1 MNRSNTHAEPS
12 DRDAPPMSSSEL
24 NADPAELAKFEAL
37 AQRWWNPEGPMR
49 SLHEINPL
57 RVDYID
63 RRAPLKGAR
72 VLDVGCGGGL
82 LSEAMARRGAHVL
95 GIDLARAG
103 LEVAASHA
111 REQGIEVE
119 YLRRSAEQL
128 AAERSGT
135 FEIVT
140 CLEMLE
146 HVPDPA
152 RVVAACARAVQP
164 GGTVFFSTI
173 NRNLKSFLLAI
184 VGAEH
189 VLGMLPKG
197 THEYEKLI
205 RPSELAAWC
214 RQAGLQVL
222 DVTGLHYNPLTRSF
236 RLGGGNVDVN
246 YFVETRR
253 GAAE

>member
-1 MNRSNTHAEPS
+1 MSRT
-12 DRDAPPMSSSEL
+12 AP
-24 NADPAELAKFEAL
+24 NADPRELARFEAL
-37 AQRWWNPEGPMR
+37 ASRWWNPQGPMKA
-49 SLHEINPL
+49 LHEINPL
-57 RVDYID
+57 RLDYID
-63 RRAPLKGAR
+63 ERAPLKGAR

-82 LSEAMARRGAHVL
+82 LSEGMARRGAQVL
-95 GIDLARAG
+95 GIDLARAS
-103 LEVAASHA
+103 LDVAAAHA
-111 REQGIEVE
+111 REHEIEVE
-119 YLRRSAEQL
+119 YGCQSAEQL
-128 AAERSGT
+128 AAEQPGA

-146 HVPDPA
+146 HVPAPA
-152 RVVAACARAVQP
+152 QVVSACARAVQP

-189 VLGMLPKG
+189 VLGMLPRG

-214 RQAGLQVL
+214 RDAGLQVL

-236 RLGGGNVDVN
+236 SLGGNVDVN
-246 YFVETRR
+246 YFVETQR
-253 GAAE
+253 GTPE

>member
-1 MNRSNTHAEPS
+1 MSRT
-12 DRDAPPMSSSEL
+12 AP
-24 NADPAELAKFEAL
+24 NADPQELAKFEAL
-37 AQRWWNPEGPMR
+37 ASRWWNPQGPMKA
-49 SLHEINPL
+49 LHEINPL
-57 RVDYID
+57 RLDYID
-63 RRAPLKGAR
+63 ERAPLKGAR

-82 LSEAMARRGAHVL
+82 LSEGMARRGARVL
-95 GIDLARAG
+95 GIDLARAS
-103 LEVAASHA
+103 LDVAAAHA
-111 REQGIEVE
+111 REHEIEVE
-119 YLRRSAEQL
+119 YGCQSAEQL
-128 AAERSGT
+128 AEEQPGA

-152 RVVAACARAVQP
+152 QVVSACALAVQP

-189 VLGMLPKG
+189 VLGMLPRG

-214 RQAGLQVL
+214 RDAGLQVL
-222 DVTGLHYNPLTRSF
+222 GVTGLHYNPLTRSF
-236 RLGGGNVDVN
+236 SLGGNVDVN
-246 YFVETRR
+246 YFVETQR
-253 GAAE
+253 GNPE

>member
-1 MNRSNTHAEPS
+1 
-12 DRDAPPMSSSEL
+12 MSPTSH
-24 NADPAELAKFEAL
+24 NADPQELAKFEAL
-37 AQRWWNPEGPMR
+37 AGRWWNPEGPMKA
-49 SLHEINPL
+49 LHEINPL
-57 RVDYID
+57 RLDYID
-63 RRAPLKGAR
+63 QRAPLKGAR

-82 LSEAMARRGAHVL
+82 LSEGMAIRGAQVL
-95 GIDLARAG
+95 GIDLAQAS
-103 LEVAASHA
+103 LDVAAAHA
-111 REQGIEVE
+111 REHEVE
-119 YLRRSAEQL
+119 VQYRCQSAEQL
-128 AAERSGT
+128 AEEQPGA

-152 RVVAACARAVQP
+152 KVVSACARAVQP

-189 VLGMLPKG
+189 VLGMLPRG

-214 RQAGLQVL
+214 RDAGLQVL
-222 DVTGLHYNPLTRSF
+222 DLTGLHFNPVTRSF
-236 RLGGGNVDVN
+236 RLGGNVDVN
-246 YFVETRR
+246 YFAETQR
-253 GAAE
+253 GTPE

>member
-1 MNRSNTHAEPS
+1 MSRT
-12 DRDAPPMSSSEL
+12 AP
-24 NADPAELAKFEAL
+24 NADPRELARFEAL
-37 AQRWWNPEGPMR
+37 ASRWWNPEGPLKA
-49 SLHEINPL
+49 LHEINPL
-57 RVDYID
+57 RLDYID
-63 RRAPLKGAR
+63 ERAPLKGAR

-82 LSEAMARRGAHVL
+82 LSEGMAGRGAQVL
-95 GIDLARAG
+95 GIDLAQAS
-103 LEVAASHA
+103 LDVAAAHA
-111 REQGIEVE
+111 REHEIEVE
-119 YLRRSAEQL
+119 YRCQSAEQL
-128 AAERSGT
+128 AAEQPEA

-152 RVVAACARAVQP
+152 QVVSACARAVQP

-189 VLGMLPKG
+189 ILGMLPRG

-214 RQAGLQVL
+214 RDAGLLVV
-222 DVTGLHYNPLTRSF
+222 DITGLHYNPLTRSF
-236 RLGGGNVDVN
+236 SLGGNVDVN
-246 YFVETRR
+246 YFVETQR
-253 GAAE
+253 GTPE

>member
-1 MNRSNTHAEPS
+1 MGGQ
-12 DRDAPPMSSSEL
+12 DAGVMSRATP
-24 NADPAELAKFEAL
+24 NADPQELARFEAL
-37 AQRWWNPEGPMR
+37 ADSWWNPDGPMKA
-49 SLHEINPL
+49 LHGINPL
-57 RVDYID
+57 RLDYID
-63 RRAPLKGAR
+63 KRAPLKGAR
-72 VLDVGCGGGL
+72 VLDVGCGAGL
-82 LSEAMARRGAHVL
+82 LSEGMARRGARVL
-95 GIDLARAG
+95 GIDLAEAS
-103 LEVAASHA
+103 LDVAVDHA
-111 REQGIEVE
+111 REHEIEVE
-119 YLRRSAEQL
+119 YRCLSAEQV
-128 AAERSGT
+128 AEERPGA
-135 FEIVT
+135 FDIVT

-152 RVVAACARAVQP
+152 QVVAACARAAQP

-214 RQAGLQVL
+214 RDGELQIV
-222 DVTGLHYNPLTRSF
+222 DVTGLHYNPLTRAF
-236 RLGGGNVDVN
+236 RLGGNVDVN

-253 GAAE
+253 GAQT

>member
-1 MNRSNTHAEPS
+1 
-12 DRDAPPMSSSEL
+12 MSPTPH
-24 NADPAELAKFEAL
+24 NADPQELKKFEAL
-37 AQRWWNPEGPMR
+37 AGRWWNPEGPMKA
-49 SLHEINPL
+49 LHEINPL
-57 RVDYID
+57 RLDYID
-63 RRAPLKGAR
+63 QRAPLKGAR

-82 LSEAMARRGAHVL
+82 LSEGMAVRGAQVL
-95 GIDLARAG
+95 GIDLAQAS
-103 LEVAASHA
+103 LDVAAAHA
-111 REQGIEVE
+111 REHEVE
-119 YLRRSAEQL
+119 VQYRCQSAEQL
-128 AAERSGT
+128 AEEQPGA

-152 RVVAACARAVQP
+152 RVVSACARAVQP

-189 VLGMLPKG
+189 VLGMLPRG

-214 RQAGLQVL
+214 RDAGLQVL
-222 DVTGLHYNPLTRSF
+222 DLTGLHFNPLTRSF
-236 RLGGGNVDVN
+236 RLGGNVDVN
-246 YFVETRR
+246 YFAETQR
-253 GAAE
+253 GTGE